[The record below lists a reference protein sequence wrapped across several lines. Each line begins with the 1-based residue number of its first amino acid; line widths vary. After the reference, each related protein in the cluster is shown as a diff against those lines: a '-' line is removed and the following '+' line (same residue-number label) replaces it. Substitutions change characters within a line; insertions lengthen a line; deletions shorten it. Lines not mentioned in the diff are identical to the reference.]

1 MAEIIRMSTAAV
13 RGQEQ
18 WALAGDASIIE
29 ELRAHG
35 SIEDAAVAV
44 AEHTGGVPADV
55 IAYLLESISSDA
67 ETGSNAASVCAVQ
80 AGTVASP
87 EQRRAD
93 SKGGSKMTD
102 LERALEHIGNSARK
116 SSRSAAWA
124 EAERAA
130 EIAGVGVRYEEGS
143 NFPDLELLEKDVRA
157 ALSDSI
163 IVTRHAGLVAWLAE
177 RGITGEVKA
186 QVGPDDVRGKRVYGV
201 LPLHLAAEA
210 AEVVT
215 VDMPLLK
222 PEQRGQDLTPA
233 QMDAAGA
240 VMTAYSVRRK

>member
-1 MAEIIRMSTAAV
+1 
-13 RGQEQ
+13 
-18 WALAGDASIIE
+18 
-29 ELRAHG
+29 
-35 SIEDAAVAV
+35 
-44 AEHTGGVPADV
+44 
-55 IAYLLESISSDA
+55 
-67 ETGSNAASVCAVQ
+67 
-80 AGTVASP
+80 
-87 EQRRAD
+87 
-93 SKGGSKMTD
+93 MTD

-130 EIAGVGVRYEEGS
+130 EIAGVGVRYKEGS

-157 ALSDSI
+157 ALSPSV
-163 IVTRHAGLVAWLAE
+163 IVTRHAGLVAWLAS

-215 VDMPLLK
+215 VDMPDLK

-233 QMDAAGA
+233 EMDAAGA